1 MEYVFI
7 EKWYDT
13 VLENIINPFYKNKY
27 KVGII
32 NNFNT
37 YVMNKLSDRVKKD
50 ERHIS
55 IPESSIDDI
64 FIDEYFIK
72 RDSDYSAKDCAYM
85 YLRHMG
91 IPPIEQMSV
100 ESLEKTIRDSFD
112 GYNDKAYIKLS
123 KRNVET
129 VCVDW
134 NTACEISKH
143 PDVENLI
150 QKQIE
155 KAENKE
161 DKQCSNIKWRA
172 YEFEKEKIASLEAM
186 NSSEIEEDAV
196 NDAEQSEVKKTNLMV
211 EAIFKNLFSEIDFE
225 KYKKDYD
232 EMELLY
238 DNWEFGE
245 RYQKLYDTF
254 HAPNYNW
261 EYYKPNMDNPVIDA
275 LADKI
280 AERIVKIMNNKKD

>member
-1 MEYVFI
+1 M
-7 EKWYDT
+7 
-13 VLENIINPFYKNKY
+13 
-27 KVGII
+27 
-32 NNFNT
+32 
-37 YVMNKLSDRVKKD
+37 
-50 ERHIS
+50 
-55 IPESSIDDI
+55 
-64 FIDEYFIK
+64 
-72 RDSDYSAKDCAYM
+72 
-85 YLRHMG
+85 
-91 IPPIEQMSV
+91 
-100 ESLEKTIRDSFD
+100 
-112 GYNDKAYIKLS
+112 
-123 KRNVET
+123 
-129 VCVDW
+129 
-134 NTACEISKH
+134 
-143 PDVENLI
+143 
-150 QKQIE
+150 
-155 KAENKE
+155 
-161 DKQCSNIKWRA
+161 
-172 YEFEKEKIASLEAM
+172 KEKIDSLEAM

-280 AERIVKIMNNKKD
+280 AERIVKIMNNKND